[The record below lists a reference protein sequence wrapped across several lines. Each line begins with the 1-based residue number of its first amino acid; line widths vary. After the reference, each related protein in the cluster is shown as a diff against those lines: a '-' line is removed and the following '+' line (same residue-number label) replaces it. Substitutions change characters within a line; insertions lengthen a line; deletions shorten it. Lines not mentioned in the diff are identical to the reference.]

1 MERNKQEFSISSQE
15 SIENKRQKKQIM
27 GKKNALNLPYP
38 QTMVKS
44 QYIKGVFHDI
54 NLIPSFDVL

>member
-44 QYIKGVFHDI
+44 QYIKGVFMT
-54 NLIPSFDVL
+54 